1 MIKRILKIWFI
12 ISLYE
17 LSKYLTNELIVKLQ
31 SEDDV
36 DTAPKDFASESD
48 QYDINGIKGEGEW
61 VVFERIKE
69 PTVFAKQKEKWV
81 VVLDEPENRKL
92 FEEKYSNNN
101 GEWEIYYKPYDEFYK
116 CLEIEMEKAEQ
127 EVQAAREKEIKNPNI
142 NEGIKR
148 INSKESLVDYL
159 LKEYYHSSEVIIDEY
174 STDAEVSEAKL
185 KANYNEL
192 LKLKDKYI

>member
-1 MIKRILKIWFI
+1 M
-12 ISLYE
+12 
-17 LSKYLTNELIVKLQ
+17 
-31 SEDDV
+31 
-36 DTAPKDFASESD
+36 
-48 QYDINGIKGEGEW
+48 
-61 VVFERIKE
+61 FERIKE

-101 GEWEIYYKPYDEFYK
+101 DEWKIYFKPHDEFYK
-116 CLEIEMEKAEQ
+116 SLEIEMEKAEQ
-127 EVQAAREKEIKNPNI
+127 EVQAAREKEIKNPDI
-142 NEGIKR
+142 NEDIKR

-159 LKEYYHSSEVIIDEY
+159 LEEYYRSSEIIIDEF

>member
-1 MIKRILKIWFI
+1 M
-12 ISLYE
+12 
-17 LSKYLTNELIVKLQ
+17 
-31 SEDDV
+31 
-36 DTAPKDFASESD
+36 
-48 QYDINGIKGEGEW
+48 
-61 VVFERIKE
+61 FERIKE
-69 PTVFAKQKEKWV
+69 PTVFAKQREKWV

-101 GEWEIYYKPYDEFYK
+101 NEWKIYFKPHDEFYK
-116 CLEIEMEKAEQ
+116 SLEIEKEKAEQ
-127 EVQAAREKEIKNPNI
+127 EVRATREKEIKNPDI
-142 NEGIKR
+142 NEDIKC

-159 LKEYYHSSEVIIDEY
+159 LEEYYRSSEIIIDEF

>member
-1 MIKRILKIWFI
+1 M
-12 ISLYE
+12 
-17 LSKYLTNELIVKLQ
+17 
-31 SEDDV
+31 
-36 DTAPKDFASESD
+36 
-48 QYDINGIKGEGEW
+48 
-61 VVFERIKE
+61 FERIKE

-101 GEWEIYYKPYDEFYK
+101 DEWKIYFKPHDEFYK
-116 CLEIEMEKAEQ
+116 SLEIEMEKAEQ

-142 NEGIKR
+142 NEDIKR

-159 LKEYYHSSEVIIDEY
+159 LKEYYHSSEIIIDEF
-174 STDAEVSEAKL
+174 SSDAEVSEAKL

-192 LKLKDKYI
+192 LKLKDKYIGG

>member
-1 MIKRILKIWFI
+1 M
-12 ISLYE
+12 
-17 LSKYLTNELIVKLQ
+17 
-31 SEDDV
+31 
-36 DTAPKDFASESD
+36 
-48 QYDINGIKGEGEW
+48 
-61 VVFERIKE
+61 FERIKE

-101 GEWEIYYKPYDEFYK
+101 DEWKIYFKPHDEFYK
-116 CLEIEMEKAEQ
+116 SLEIEKEKAEQ
-127 EVQAAREKEIKNPNI
+127 EVQATREKEIKNPDI
-142 NEGIKR
+142 NEDIKR

-159 LKEYYHSSEVIIDEY
+159 LKEYYRSSEMIIDEF
-174 STDAEVSEAKL
+174 STDAEVSEAKF

>member
-1 MIKRILKIWFI
+1 M
-12 ISLYE
+12 
-17 LSKYLTNELIVKLQ
+17 
-31 SEDDV
+31 
-36 DTAPKDFASESD
+36 
-48 QYDINGIKGEGEW
+48 
-61 VVFERIKE
+61 FERIKE

-101 GEWEIYYKPYDEFYK
+101 DEWKIFYKPHDEFYK
-116 CLEIEMEKAEQ
+116 SLKIEMEKAEQ
-127 EVQAAREKEIKNPNI
+127 EVQAAREKEIKNPDI
-142 NEGIKR
+142 NEDIKR

-159 LKEYYHSSEVIIDEY
+159 LEEYYRSSEIIIDEF

>member
-1 MIKRILKIWFI
+1 M
-12 ISLYE
+12 
-17 LSKYLTNELIVKLQ
+17 
-31 SEDDV
+31 
-36 DTAPKDFASESD
+36 
-48 QYDINGIKGEGEW
+48 
-61 VVFERIKE
+61 FERIKE

-101 GEWEIYYKPYDEFYK
+101 DEWEIYYKPHDEFYK
-116 CLEIEMEKAEQ
+116 SLEIEMEKAEQ
-127 EVQAAREKEIKNPNI
+127 EVQAAREKEIKNPDI
-142 NEGIKR
+142 NEDIKC

-159 LKEYYHSSEVIIDEY
+159 LKEYYRSSETIIDEL

-192 LKLKDKYI
+192 LKLKDKYIGGK

>member
-1 MIKRILKIWFI
+1 M
-12 ISLYE
+12 
-17 LSKYLTNELIVKLQ
+17 
-31 SEDDV
+31 
-36 DTAPKDFASESD
+36 
-48 QYDINGIKGEGEW
+48 
-61 VVFERIKE
+61 FERIKE

-101 GEWEIYYKPYDEFYK
+101 DEWKIYFKPHDEFYK
-116 CLEIEMEKAEQ
+116 SLEIEMEKAEQ
-127 EVQAAREKEIKNPNI
+127 EVQAAREKEIKNPDI
-142 NEGIKR
+142 NEDIKR

-159 LKEYYHSSEVIIDEY
+159 LEEYYRSSEIIIDEF

-185 KANYNEL
+185 KANYNEM

>member
-1 MIKRILKIWFI
+1 M
-12 ISLYE
+12 
-17 LSKYLTNELIVKLQ
+17 
-31 SEDDV
+31 
-36 DTAPKDFASESD
+36 
-48 QYDINGIKGEGEW
+48 
-61 VVFERIKE
+61 FERIKE

-101 GEWEIYYKPYDEFYK
+101 DEWKIYYKPHDEFYK
-116 CLEIEMEKAEQ
+116 SLEIEKEKAEQ
-127 EVQAAREKEIKNPNI
+127 EVQATREEEIKNPSI
-142 NEGIKR
+142 NEGIKC
-148 INSKESLVDYL
+148 INSKKSLVDYL
-159 LKEYYHSSEVIIDEY
+159 LKEYYHSSEMIIDEF

>member
-1 MIKRILKIWFI
+1 M
-12 ISLYE
+12 
-17 LSKYLTNELIVKLQ
+17 
-31 SEDDV
+31 
-36 DTAPKDFASESD
+36 
-48 QYDINGIKGEGEW
+48 
-61 VVFERIKE
+61 FERIEE
-69 PTVFAKQKEKWV
+69 PTVFAKPKEKWV

-101 GEWEIYYKPYDEFYK
+101 DDWKIYYKPHDEFYK
-116 CLEIEMEKAEQ
+116 SLEIEMEKAEQ
-127 EVQAAREKEIKNPNI
+127 EVQAAREKEIKNPRI
-142 NEGIKR
+142 NEDIER

-159 LKEYYHSSEVIIDEY
+159 LKEYYRSSKIIIDEY

>member
-1 MIKRILKIWFI
+1 M
-12 ISLYE
+12 
-17 LSKYLTNELIVKLQ
+17 
-31 SEDDV
+31 
-36 DTAPKDFASESD
+36 
-48 QYDINGIKGEGEW
+48 
-61 VVFERIKE
+61 FERIKE

-101 GEWEIYYKPYDEFYK
+101 YEWKIYFKPHDEFYK
-116 CLEIEMEKAEQ
+116 SLEIEMEKAEQ
-127 EVQAAREKEIKNPNI
+127 EVQAAREKEIKNPDI
-142 NEGIKR
+142 NEDIKR

-159 LKEYYHSSEVIIDEY
+159 LEEYYRSSEIIIDEF